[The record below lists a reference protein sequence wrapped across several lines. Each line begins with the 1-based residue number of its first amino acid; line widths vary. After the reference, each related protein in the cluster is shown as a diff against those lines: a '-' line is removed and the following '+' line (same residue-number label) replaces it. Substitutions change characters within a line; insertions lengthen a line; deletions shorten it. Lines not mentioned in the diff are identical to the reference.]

1 MLSHQIGKHGFML
14 LIWAFVFAAP
24 KYLITFTGQ
33 FYDRGLG
40 IQVCFHRDSDINENS
55 FGVVKLIPDLGT
67 QVNGLL
73 VISVGQGPDRYLVLR
88 LFGPIGEH
96 GD

>member
-1 MLSHQIGKHGFML
+1 ML

-24 KYLITFTGQ
+24 EYFITFAGQ

-40 IQVCFHRDSDINENS
+40 IQVIVRRDSNINENS
-55 FGVVKLIPDLGT
+55 FGDGKLISNLGA

-73 VISVGQGPDRYLVLR
+73 VTSVAQGHYRYLVLQ